1 MDQQEVVIEYK
12 KSLRKYIKQLKLDK
26 SDIWKS
32 DVSSVIL
39 SRLENLDLFKSSN
52 TVLLYHALPDEVQ
65 TASFLNKWYGIKRIA
80 IPLVSGDILK
90 LKLFTPDNVVSGY
103 KGIPEPTS
111 DSQTISPSEID
122 LAVIPGVAF
131 DSHCNRLGRGK
142 GFYDKLIPNLK
153 SPLIGLGFDFQIVD
167 EIPVEIF
174 DRKLDMVLTETY
186 LFERI

>member
-1 MDQQEVVIEYK
+1 MEQRAIIERK
-12 KSLRKYIKQLKLDK
+12 KSLRKYIKQLKQDR
-26 SDIWKS
+26 SDSWKS
-32 DVSSVIL
+32 DASYRIL
-39 SRLENLDLFKSSN
+39 SILESLDLFKSSN

-65 TASFLNKWYGIKRIA
+65 TAPFLDKWYGIKRIV
-80 IPLVSGDILK
+80 IPLVVGDILE
-90 LKLFTPDNVVSGY
+90 LKLFSPDQVIPGY
-103 KGIPEPTS
+103 RGIPEPVPTA
-111 DSQTISPSEID
+111 QTISPSEID

-153 SPLIGLGFDFQIVD
+153 SPLIGLGFDFQVVD